1 MSDDVME
8 DAYNEDQ
15 EEDSEEDDDD
25 EDAETESDEDG
36 YGAYTVASKED
47 FVHVETKSKV
57 SYLLPYEQWP
67 R

>member
-8 DAYNEDQ
+8 DAYNEDE
-15 EEDSEEDDDD
+15 EEDSEEE

-47 FVHVETKSKV
+47 FVHVETKSNV
-57 SYLLPYEQWP
+57 SSNPYVQQNIDLQ
-67 R
+67 

>member
-8 DAYNEDQ
+8 DNACNEDA
-15 EEDSEEDDDD
+15 EEDSEETED
-25 EDAETESDEDG
+25 EDEETESDEDG

-57 SYLLPYEQWP
+57 
-67 R
+67 RIF